1 MSKYIWII
9 DPGHGGLNPS
19 TGEYVTPGKRS
30 PIWDDNTQYF
40 EGVGNRDIVNTI
52 VEKCRKENIIAI
64 DVVNDW
70 QDVSLATRV
79 NRANAINS
87 YHGNCIYVS
96 VHSNGFNKES
106 ANGYSVYTS
115 RGNTKSDQYAEILLK
130 YMEFEFPDR
139 KLRLDTSDS
148 DRDKEADFY
157 VLSKTSMPAI
167 LSENF
172 FMTNEEECKLLMKKR
187 FRNRIAEC
195 HFKLIKELED
205 K

>member
-1 MSKYIWII
+1 MSKFIWIL
-9 DPGHGGLNPS
+9 DPGHGGLDPN

-40 EGVGNRDIVNTI
+40 EGEGNRCIVNSI
-52 VEKCRKENIIAI
+52 LKQCRENNIIAI

-79 NRANAINS
+79 NRANSVNS

-96 VHSNGFNKES
+96 VHSNGFSQES
-106 ANGYSVYTS
+106 AHGYSVYTS

-130 YMEFEFPDR
+130 YMQLEFPDR
-139 KLRLDTSDS
+139 KMRKDTSDS

-172 FMTNEEECKLLMKKR
+172 FMTNKEECKLLLQKS
-187 FRNRIAEC
+187 FRDRVANC
-195 HFKLIKELED
+195 HFELIKQIENG
-205 K
+205 